1 MCLKHVDGEAHNG
14 PNYPRPVMARGSTEP
29 SKFSAAPVS
38 VRTIPEVQSEVLT
51 RMVFR
56 SVWWLVA
63 LQPAECVGSNFDE
76 FSENFQR
83 VISRVTK

>member
-38 VRTIPEVQSEVLT
+38 VRTIPEVQSEVLA
-51 RMVFR
+51 RMVSR
-56 SVWWLVA
+56 SVWWPCTALQA
-63 LQPAECVGSNFDE
+63 LQPDVLKKYQFFYGTIFD
-76 FSENFQR
+76 
-83 VISRVTK
+83 K